1 MRILALV
8 AFCFSIALPSIFAQ
22 EETVEA
28 SQSQVVYPKSEPS
41 DESDMGAVAPY
52 SDLVTD
58 GASPVGMVVTILGYL
73 IILGGMAVAAWFL
86 FKRGVFRKPFSNSE
100 GKLNIAE
107 SRMLGNRQYI
117 MVVEY
122 EDNKILL
129 GVGPGKIDYL
139 TSLNGYRSEFPN
151 LEPQI
156 DKKSMQE
163 IA

>member
-1 MRILALV
+1 MRFLALV
-8 AFCFSIALPSIFAQ
+8 AFLLAIALPSSIAQ
-22 EETVEA
+22 EE
-28 SQSQVVYPKSEPS
+28 SQDSSQVVYPKSSAAEETS
-41 DESDMGAVAPY
+41 AADIAPY
-52 SDLVTD
+52 SDLLSD
-58 GASPVGMVVTILGYL
+58 GASPIGMVVTVLGYVV
-73 IILGGMAVAAWFL
+73 ILGGMAVAAWFL
-86 FKRGVFRKPFSNSE
+86 FKRGVIRKPFSKNE
-100 GKLNIAE
+100 GKLKVAE

-139 TSLNGYRSEFPN
+139 TSLNGYRNDFPK

-156 DKKSMQE
+156 DKSSIQE

>member
-1 MRILALV
+1 MRFLALV
-8 AFCFSIALPSIFAQ
+8 AFCISIALPSLLAQ
-22 EETVEA
+22 DETA
-28 SQSQVVYPKSEPS
+28 AGSQVVYPKSSQTEEEAS
-41 DESDMGAVAPY
+41 AVESVPY
-52 SDLVTD
+52 SGLLDN
-58 GASPVGMVVTILGYL
+58 GASPIGMVITMLGYVV
-73 IILGGMAVAAWFL
+73 ILGGMAVAAWFL
-86 FKRGVFRKPFSNSE
+86 FKRGLIRKPFSKTE
-100 GKLNIAE
+100 GKLKVAE

-122 EDNKILL
+122 EDSKILL

-139 TSLNGYRSEFPN
+139 TSLNGYRNDFAN